1 MTNFQ
6 KRILTSLIVL
16 PLSFFFIV
24 KGGYYLLFFL
34 MLIFFIANYELFSV
48 FTKKIT
54 ILFIDLILILALF
67 SIYLLGD
74 TNEVSLKLLIWFI
87 VLTICSDVGGYI
99 FGKVFKWRKLTKIS
113 PKKTLSGV
121 LGSFILSLFSLF
133 LVDNI
138 SLTSSANIN
147 YLEPKFFFLAIIFS
161 LTAQAG
167 DLTISYFKRLERIK
181 DTGKILPGHGGI
193 FDRIDGMMFVIILG
207 YVFYNLKIIP

>member
-74 TNEVSLKLLIWFI
+74 TKEVSLKLLI
-87 VLTICSDVGGYI
+87 L
-99 FGKVFKWRKLTKIS
+99 L
-113 PKKTLSGV
+113 L
-121 LGSFILSLFSLF
+121 
-133 LVDNI
+133 
-138 SLTSSANIN
+138 
-147 YLEPKFFFLAIIFS
+147 IIF
-161 LTAQAG
+161 
-167 DLTISYFKRLERIK
+167 
-181 DTGKILPGHGGI
+181 
-193 FDRIDGMMFVIILG
+193 
-207 YVFYNLKIIP
+207 